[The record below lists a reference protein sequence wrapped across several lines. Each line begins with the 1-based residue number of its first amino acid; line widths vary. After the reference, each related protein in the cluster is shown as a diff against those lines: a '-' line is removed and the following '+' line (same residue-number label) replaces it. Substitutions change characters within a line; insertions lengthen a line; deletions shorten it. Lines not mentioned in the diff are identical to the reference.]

1 MADILVKLQRKGQ
14 MVIPRSL
21 REQVGVAEGTL
32 MKVSVVK
39 GGQFLLT
46 PQVTINRTIVT
57 ARPMSRKQ
65 AFRELAQVVAEI
77 RQEAKEK
84 GIDKMP
90 MSEINRAVAAVR
102 RDLKKKTSKRR
113 VK

>member
-1 MADILVKLQRKGQ
+1 MADILVRLQRKGQ

-21 REQVGVAEGTL
+21 RDQVGVTEGTL

-46 PQVTINRTIVT
+46 PQVAVDRSIVT
-57 ARPMSRKQ
+57 ARPKNRK
-65 AFRELAQVVAEI
+65 ALLKELAVAVAEL
-77 RQEAKEK
+77 RQDAKEK

-90 MSEINRAVAAVR
+90 MSEINRAVAAAR
-102 RDLKKKTSKRR
+102 RDLKKTSKHRPT
-113 VK
+113 K